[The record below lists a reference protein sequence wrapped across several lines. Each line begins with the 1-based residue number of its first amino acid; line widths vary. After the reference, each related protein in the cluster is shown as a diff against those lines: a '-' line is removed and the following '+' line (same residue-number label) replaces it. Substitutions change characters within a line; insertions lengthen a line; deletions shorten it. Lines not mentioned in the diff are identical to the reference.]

1 MTDGSG
7 LLGPSPPSTPGCS
20 SRGVRD
26 STVAAALRTAG
37 SIVAQGASCAT
48 SAPFLVCGC
57 RTSRPGGRMGGVRAR
72 LLLTSSDSSKRS
84 YMRVPPESR
93 SWRRT
98 PSSGS
103 DRDVAGEPRGRQ
115 GRPPAVRPTRHQG
128 GRRSSS
134 PLGTGSA
141 FTSADWLGGR
151 HPIALATER
160 HVAAGTPGRTRT
172 SPPSY
177 DTSADR
183 GPAAR
188 VHHEPTRTE
197 RSFRPAVTTYLR
209 VRQWPAP

>member
-1 MTDGSG
+1 MARGSLDRPRPRHPG
-7 LLGPSPPSTPGCS
+7 AHREVYVTRPWRLPCERRAASSLKARAAPPARHSWS
-20 SRGVRD
+20 V
-26 STVAAALRTAG
+26 VAALRARVAG
-37 SIVAQGASCAT
+37 W
-48 SAPFLVCGC
+48 
-57 RTSRPGGRMGGVRAR
+57 GGVRAR